1 MKKKEYL
8 QKNLREAQKAREK
21 ENFWMREIRKKK
33 KEKNLQPE
41 QTSTAN
47 SRKIAA
53 KNRKKV
59 KRESIH

>member
-21 ENFWMREIRKKK
+21 QKLQMWEIRKKK
-33 KEKNLQPE
+33 RKKNLQPE

-53 KNRKKV
+53 KTEKKG
-59 KRESIH
+59 